1 MKLNSWIYE
10 NISDEKTIQDLEKIA
25 QDIQD
30 EQYYL
35 AGKNDGI
42 MQVVSTMLQSH
53 VPIRDIVKYTGLFVE
68 EIEKLR
74 DGK

>member
-10 NISDEKTIQDLEKIA
+10 NVSDEKTIQDLEKIA

-42 MQVVSTMLQSH
+42 IQRNKS
-53 VPIRDIVKYTGLFVE
+53 VE
-68 EIEKLR
+68 GRKIILLLIFQKFYNTE
-74 DGK
+74 